1 MRITNITPKIF
12 GRYRSDA
19 PLDLPDSS
27 IVVIYGNNEVGKTTY
42 ADMAV
47 TLLSKD
53 YDTSVIGRYG
63 NRADPIRGEIT
74 VSESGVT
81 NQISFSPTARI
92 PARATAVARKS
103 SPETALWARIQN
115 IQGSILRNIFR
126 VSSHEIT
133 DGKSSKMKFDDY
145 GLGDRRGAP
154 IRAILTGYE
163 SDAEAENKKI
173 VAIKKVIRDIET
185 DLRKAKKSTENYEKL
200 LFDLSKLDRQ
210 IEEKKSEELQERA
223 LQSQLSFC
231 EGAQTTTEAGDRAEF
246 DLRELE
252 TSGQLINSLF
262 SDIDTRIAQIINE
275 ISELQI
281 PVNRENL
288 DTLSGQLRQQTEDV
302 NSRLTNLLLT
312 RDSFVSNVALTS
324 NEARKA
330 LLKELVDSAAKRSA
344 LTGQTR
350 RPEVVI
356 RQTEL
361 QRAEDALTTAS
372 SEWDKFNANV
382 SAHEYIFSPPPATR
396 PTQQASGSSFPV
408 WVYGLPALG
417 IIISFVLEQNS
428 GVGISLAFAA
438 ILAFLQ
444 FSAPRSV
451 TESIPEQESQHDR
464 SDVHAA
470 AQRVIAAGN
479 AKSDAEGRLS
489 SLIREEEQRDLELK
503 ELSENIQ
510 LILNQSALPFPV
522 VSDAATFSAYFD
534 DLKAVAES
542 IAAESALTEQTARA
556 TEKSER
562 LQDQFSG
569 LIEEVEG
576 IFTSLKI
583 EFNKSFFASTNASCE
598 TLQTLRTSF
607 QNQKTLREAVKAV
620 DQLFIG
626 RNDESELRPL
636 MALTS
641 DERRDKKVNSE
652 AQLKALHIE
661 REAFESQH
669 REKSEQLQEL
679 EDVSQLSNLRSELD
693 SLNEQLLELQ
703 FNRLRLV
710 LQAKVLRKFATQ
722 RAQDSKPELVKKVQ
736 AMVLNVAH
744 DWKSVEFLTNSDGKI
759 ESIEVKKSDESI
771 VLDSQLSSGAQS
783 LLYLAMRIAI
793 MQQEAANGLSI
804 PLFCDDPLIYM
815 DDNRT
820 RLALQMLNS
829 ASEGHQIIYFT
840 CKQEIRD
847 LAEEMKIPVITIS

>member
-27 IVVIYGNNEVGKTTY
+27 IVVIYGKNEVGKTTY

-126 VSSHEIT
+126 VLSHEIT
-133 DGKSSKMKFDDY
+133 DGKSSKMRFDDY

-154 IRAILTGYE
+154 IRAILNGYE

-173 VAIKKVIRDIET
+173 AAIKKVIRDIET
-185 DLRKAKKSTENYEKL
+185 DLRKAKRSTENYEKL
-200 LFDLSKLDRQ
+200 LSDLSKLDRQ

-262 SDIDTRIAQIINE
+262 SDIDTRIAQIISE

-288 DTLSGQLRQQTEDV
+288 ETLSGQLRQQTEDV

-324 NEARKA
+324 HEARKA

-361 QRAEDALTTAS
+361 QRAEDALTNAS

-382 SAHEYIFSPPPATR
+382 SAHEYIFSPPSATR
-396 PTQQASGSSFPV
+396 PIQQVSGPSFPV
-408 WVYGLPALG
+408 WVYGIPAVG
-417 IIISFVLEQNS
+417 IIISIVLEQNS

-444 FSAPRSV
+444 FSGPRSV
-451 TESIPEQESQHDR
+451 TESTPEQESQQDR
-464 SDVHAA
+464 SVVYAA

-479 AKSDAEGRLS
+479 AKSDAKDRLS
-489 SLIREEEQRDLELK
+489 SLISEEGQRDQELK
-503 ELSENIQ
+503 QLSEKIQ
-510 LILNQSALPFPV
+510 LILKQSGLPFPDI
-522 VSDAATFSAYFD
+522 SDAATFSAYFE
-534 DLKAVAES
+534 DLKAVADS
-542 IAAESALTEQTARA
+542 IEAESALTEQTAA
-556 TEKSER
+556 ASERLNR
-562 LQDQFSG
+562 LQDQFSA

-576 IFTSLKI
+576 MFTSLKI
-583 EFNKSFFASTNASCE
+583 DFNKTFFASANAACE
-598 TLQTLRTSF
+598 TLQTVRTSF

-620 DQLFIG
+620 DRLFIG
-626 RNDESELRPL
+626 RNDESEVRPL

-641 DERRDKKVNSE
+641 DERRNKKIDSE

-669 REKSEQLQEL
+669 REKSEQLQDL

-804 PLFCDDPLIYM
+804 PLLCDDPLIYM
-815 DDNRT
+815 DDDRT
-820 RLALQMLNS
+820 RLALQMLKE
-829 ASEGHQIIYFT
+829 ASVGHQIIYFT
-840 CKQEIRD
+840 CKREILNLARD
-847 LAEEMKIPVITIS
+847 MEIPVKTIT